1 VIENALDRVAADLR
15 SGAFSTLDLEIARG
29 LVSPRDHELT
39 PMSPTRGVVT
49 SALTVAIILCF
60 AVEVAISRDSFQG
73 EGAAASVAYR
83 MGAIHQASI
92 QEGQW
97 SRLIAAPFLHFGLLH
112 LAMNGWAQWSL
123 GGPLEFLMG
132 SWRFLALWLGSAL
145 GASLTSFVFNDTS
158 ISAGASGAIFG
169 LLGAFT
175 IFVFFRKDVLPQPV
189 PRSLRNGVLATLLLN
204 LMISFVPG
212 IDMAAHGGGFMTG
225 ALLGFGLAKRG
236 RAARSAPPR
245 SRGLR
250 LAVAL
255 LVVVGVGVSSVQQ
268 RADLSV
274 AVPEIATE
282 YRVGEVSLPVPVA
295 FSVSETRARGL
306 TVVEADGDPASPFS
320 VTFKLSEPQVD
331 EAAARRMVQTLRSEA
346 GPTGTGPAR
355 ETGWIA
361 ISQLGLQ
368 DRRAIEVVVVAPT
381 SCQRDAERLLTDLAK
396 GIR

>member
-1 VIENALDRVAADLR
+1 
-15 SGAFSTLDLEIARG
+15 
-29 LVSPRDHELT
+29 
-39 PMSPTRGVVT
+39 
-49 SALTVAIILCF
+49 
-60 AVEVAISRDSFQG
+60 
-73 EGAAASVAYR
+73 

-97 SRLIAAPFLHFGLLH
+97 ARLIAAPFLHFGLLH

-132 SWRFLALWLGSAL
+132 SWRFLALWLGSAI
-145 GASLTSFVFNDTS
+145 GASLTSFVFNDKS

-175 IFVFFRKDVLPQPV
+175 VFVFFRKDVLPQPV

-274 AVPEIATE
+274 GVPEIATE

-331 EAAARRMVQTLRSEA
+331 AAAARRMVQTLRSEA